1 MKKLQ
6 VAIDGPAGA
15 GKSTVARRLAA
26 RLGYLYVDT
35 GAMYRAVALKALEEG
50 VSVDDGDALL
60 ELVER
65 THVSLQ
71 PTEPGMAPRVLLDG
85 RDVTEAI
92 RRPDVT
98 AVVSKV
104 AGYGALRTRL
114 VQWQRELARDGGVV
128 MDGRDIGT
136 VVLPDAE
143 VKVFLTASLEERAR
157 RRHAEMG
164 AQGYNVSL
172 EQLMQQIAARD
183 RQDEEREASPLAK
196 ADDAVLIDTTGRDV
210 ETVVAEIFALC
221 EARRRLGCQHLGP
234 G

>member
-15 GKSTVARRLAA
+15 GKSTVARQLAA

-50 VSVDDGDALL
+50 VAPDDGNGLL
-60 ELVER
+60 ELVQR
-65 THVSLQ
+65 THVTLEGA
-71 PTEPGMAPRVLLDG
+71 EPGMPPRVLLDG
-85 RDVTEAI
+85 RDVTDAI

-98 AVVSKV
+98 AIVSKI
-104 AGYGALRTRL
+104 AGHGGLRRRL
-114 VQWQRELARDGGVV
+114 VQWQQELAREGGIV

-143 VKVFLTASLEERAR
+143 VKVFLTASLEERAK
-157 RRHAEMG
+157 RRHAEMR

-172 EQLMQQIAARD
+172 EQLQREIAARD
-183 RQDEEREASPLAK
+183 REDEQRETSPLAK
-196 ADDAVLIDTTGRDV
+196 ANDAVVIDTTGRDV
-210 ETVVAEIFALC
+210 ESVVEEIHALC
-221 EARRRLGCQHLGP
+221 LRRREGC
-234 G
+234 